1 MGKNYNRPALIAKDA
16 VSGFCPG
23 CTHGTIH
30 KLIAEVIEEMH
41 MEEDTIRCLGIG
53 CSGLGTKYL
62 QLDYINCAHGRA
74 LAAATAVKR
83 LNPDKLVFTYQGDG
97 DLAAIGLAE
106 TVSAAARGEN
116 VTVIFVNNS
125 TYGMTGG
132 QIAPTT
138 LVGMKATTA
147 PLGRTVEQ
155 HGYPLH
161 ILEMLDVLDTPAYLT
176 RVTCSTPAGV
186 KKTKQAIKDAFTCQL
201 EGKGFSMVEVLS
213 NCPTNWGLSPSDSLK
228 FIDEHTSK
236 EFPLG
241 EVRNRLKESD

>member
-83 LNPDKLVFTYQGDG
+83 LNPDKLV
-97 DLAAIGLAE
+97 LPI
-106 TVSAAARGEN
+106 
-116 VTVIFVNNS
+116 
-125 TYGMTGG
+125 
-132 QIAPTT
+132 
-138 LVGMKATTA
+138 
-147 PLGRTVEQ
+147 
-155 HGYPLH
+155 
-161 ILEMLDVLDTPAYLT
+161 
-176 RVTCSTPAGV
+176 RVTET
-186 KKTKQAIKDAFTCQL
+186 L
-201 EGKGFSMVEVLS
+201 R
-213 NCPTNWGLSPSDSLK
+213 PSDLRKQFQQLQEEKMSR
-228 FIDEHTSK
+228 S
-236 EFPLG
+236 
-241 EVRNRLKESD
+241 SS